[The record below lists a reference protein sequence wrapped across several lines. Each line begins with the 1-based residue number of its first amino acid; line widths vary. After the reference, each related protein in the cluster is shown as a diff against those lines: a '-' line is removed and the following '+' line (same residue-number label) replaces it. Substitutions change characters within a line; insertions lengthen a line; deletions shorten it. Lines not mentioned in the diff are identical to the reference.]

1 MAIHTTTVRTE
12 PGVLPTDSHIVV
24 LGALNHCRCL
34 LVLIAVVCSAF
45 HCLDTPPPQVF
56 LDPLLPPLA
65 AAAESH
71 PARSVRV
78 AACEAL
84 HAITLWMVGT
94 NARRPLAAST
104 AGGGEG
110 AGVDGAAE
118 QVEPTPFHKVYENLF
133 PVLLR

>member
-1 MAIHTTTVRTE
+1 MFYCSTYRQA
-12 PGVLPTDSHIVV
+12 
-24 LGALNHCRCL
+24 HCR
-34 LVLIAVVCSAF
+34 LVGSEPLPLSAGPSCSAF
-45 HCLDTPPPQVF
+45 HCWDTPQVF

-94 NARRPLAAST
+94 NARRPLAASS

>member
-1 MAIHTTTVRTE
+1 
-12 PGVLPTDSHIVV
+12 
-24 LGALNHCRCL
+24 
-34 LVLIAVVCSAF
+34 
-45 HCLDTPPPQVF
+45 VF

-94 NARRPLAAST
+94 NAHRPLAAGGSE
-104 AGGGEG
+104 GGG
-110 AGVDGAAE
+110 ADGAAE
-118 QVEPTPFHKVYENLF
+118 EVKATPFHKIYRNLF